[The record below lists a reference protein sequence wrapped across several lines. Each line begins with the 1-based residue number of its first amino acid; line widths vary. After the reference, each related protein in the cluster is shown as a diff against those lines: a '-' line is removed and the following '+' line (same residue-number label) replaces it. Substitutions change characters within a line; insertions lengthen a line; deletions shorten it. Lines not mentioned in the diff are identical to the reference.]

1 MCFGGKSKEVQAPKP
16 QPPTRFDYSIADKQ
30 QRMYGNTVPGS
41 QEPTA
46 AASNAS
52 FGAELSAPVQPGTTG
67 AVSNGGL

>member
-16 QPPTRFDYSIADKQ
+16 QPPTTFDYNIADKQ

-46 AASNAS
+46 AANNAS
-52 FGAELSAPVQPGTTG
+52 FGSELSAPAQPG
-67 AVSNGGL
+67 ASALSNGGL